1 MTAAAPDRFDYDA
14 FLSYRHHE
22 PDRTW
27 VRTVLERRLVDEGLR
42 VCIDYRTFPLG
53 SPIVLEMARAVER
66 SRYTVAVLTPAYL
79 EGNFAELENVLA
91 EHLGLEEG
99 ERRLLAVMR
108 EPCEPRLGM
117 RARRYLDL
125 TDDDE
130 LDQQLARLVE
140 ELRRDPDG

>member
-1 MTAAAPDRFDYDA
+1 MTAAAPDGFDYDV
-14 FLSYRHHE
+14 FVSYRYHE

-27 VRTVLERRLVDEGLR
+27 VRSVLERRLVDQGLR
-42 VCIDYRTFPLG
+42 VCIDYRSFPLG

-66 SRYTVAVLTPAYL
+66 SRYTLAVLTPAYL
-79 EGNFAELENVLA
+79 EGHFSELENVLA

-108 EPCEPRLGM
+108 EPCKPRLGI
-117 RARRYLDL
+117 RARLYLDL

-130 LDQQLARLVE
+130 LDQQLERLVA
-140 ELRRDPDG
+140 ELRRDPHG

>member
-1 MTAAAPDRFDYDA
+1 MTAADDGFAYDA

-27 VRTVLERRLVDEGLR
+27 VRKVLERRLVDEGLR
-42 VCIDYRTFPLG
+42 VSIDYRTFPLG

-79 EGNFAELENVLA
+79 EGNFSELENVLA
-91 EHLGLEEG
+91 EHLGLEQG
-99 ERRLLAVMR
+99 QRRLLAVMR

-117 RARRYLDL
+117 RARLYLDL